1 MQAHYLP
8 SGQATSFAADIDYQ
22 AGHDLTANS
31 WRPYRLEVNHPLRVG
46 GDRVY
51 LQGHGYA
58 PTFTVT
64 FPDGQTRTST
74 VQWRPDN
81 PQTLLSS
88 GVARIDP
95 PAGSYPNAA
104 ERRQHEIAIQG
115 LLAPTEQLDG
125 TLLSSRFPALN
136 APAVAI
142 DIYRGDTGL
151 DTGRPQS
158 LFTLDPRLI
167 EQGRLTKEK
176 RVNLRAGQEVRL
188 DQGPAAGT
196 VVRFDGAV
204 PFVNLQVSHDPGQTW
219 VLVFAITM
227 MAGLLVSLLVRRRRV
242 WVRLTPADD
251 RYGERRT
258 GRAGAHRQLRV
269 GRRVRA
275 ADRAVAG
282 RAGRARSGAV
292 TQAPRVQKEFS
303 GGRQMN
309 TLHVNIGLAR
319 YSDWAF
325 TSAVV
330 ALVVALLLLAFELAY
345 VGSRR
350 ADDRA
355 PGAGRCGCR
364 RQRHPGI
371 VAEAPQRPFDERV
384 GRAGLAVVYLGIGL
398 LLACIVLRGLATM
411 RVPWGNMYEFIN
423 LTCLCGL
430 VAGAIVLRR
439 PQYRPL
445 WVFLLVP
452 VLILLTVS
460 GRWLY
465 TNAAPV
471 MPALQ
476 SYWLPIHVSVVSLGS
491 GVFLVAGIASI
502 LFLLRTSRLGDPD
515 PEDTRARW
523 PGWCSGSPT
532 RRPWTAIAYRTTIFA
547 FPVFGFG
554 VIFGAIWAEEAWGRY
569 WGWDP
574 KETVSFIA
582 WVVYAAYLHAR
593 STAGWRDRKAAW
605 INVVGFVAMVFN
617 LFFVNL
623 VTVGLHS
630 YAGVG

>member
-1 MQAHYLP
+1 
-8 SGQATSFAADIDYQ
+8 
-22 AGHDLTANS
+22 
-31 WRPYRLEVNHPLRVG
+31 
-46 GDRVY
+46 
-51 LQGHGYA
+51 
-58 PTFTVT
+58 
-64 FPDGQTRTST
+64 
-74 VQWRPDN
+74 
-81 PQTLLSS
+81 
-88 GVARIDP
+88 
-95 PAGSYPNAA
+95 
-104 ERRQHEIAIQG
+104 
-115 LLAPTEQLDG
+115 
-125 TLLSSRFPALN
+125 
-136 APAVAI
+136 
-142 DIYRGDTGL
+142 
-151 DTGRPQS
+151 
-158 LFTLDPRLI
+158 
-167 EQGRLTKEK
+167 
-176 RVNLRAGQEVRL
+176 
-188 DQGPAAGT
+188 
-196 VVRFDGAV
+196 
-204 PFVNLQVSHDPGQTW
+204 
-219 VLVFAITM
+219 
-227 MAGLLVSLLVRRRRV
+227 
-242 WVRLTPADD
+242 
-251 RYGERRT
+251 
-258 GRAGAHRQLRV
+258 
-269 GRRVRA
+269 
-275 ADRAVAG
+275 
-282 RAGRARSGAV
+282 
-292 TQAPRVQKEFS
+292 
-303 GGRQMN
+303 MN

-330 ALVVALLLLAFELAY
+330 ALVVAMMLLAFELAY
-345 VGSRR
+345 AGSRR
-350 ADDRA
+350 VDRRVLAGSVAADSA
-355 PGAGRCGCR
+355 V
-364 RQRHPGI
+364 PGI
-371 VAEAPQRPFDERV
+371 VADADERPFDERV

-398 LLACIVLRGLATM
+398 LLVCIALRGLATL
-411 RVPWGNMYEFIN
+411 RPPWGNMYEFIN
-423 LTCLCGL
+423 LTCCCGL

-491 GVFLVAGIASI
+491 GVFMVAGISSI
-502 LFLLRTSRLGDPD
+502 LFLLRTSRLGADPD
-515 PEDTRARW
+515 PEGTDSALARMVQRL
-523 PGWCSGSPT
+523 PDAQT
-532 RRPWTAIAYRTTIFA
+532 LDRVAYRTTIFA

>member
-1 MQAHYLP
+1 
-8 SGQATSFAADIDYQ
+8 
-22 AGHDLTANS
+22 
-31 WRPYRLEVNHPLRVG
+31 
-46 GDRVY
+46 
-51 LQGHGYA
+51 
-58 PTFTVT
+58 
-64 FPDGQTRTST
+64 
-74 VQWRPDN
+74 
-81 PQTLLSS
+81 
-88 GVARIDP
+88 
-95 PAGSYPNAA
+95 
-104 ERRQHEIAIQG
+104 
-115 LLAPTEQLDG
+115 
-125 TLLSSRFPALN
+125 
-136 APAVAI
+136 
-142 DIYRGDTGL
+142 
-151 DTGRPQS
+151 
-158 LFTLDPRLI
+158 
-167 EQGRLTKEK
+167 
-176 RVNLRAGQEVRL
+176 
-188 DQGPAAGT
+188 
-196 VVRFDGAV
+196 
-204 PFVNLQVSHDPGQTW
+204 
-219 VLVFAITM
+219 
-227 MAGLLVSLLVRRRRV
+227 
-242 WVRLTPADD
+242 
-251 RYGERRT
+251 
-258 GRAGAHRQLRV
+258 
-269 GRRVRA
+269 
-275 ADRAVAG
+275 
-282 RAGRARSGAV
+282 
-292 TQAPRVQKEFS
+292 
-303 GGRQMN
+303 MN

-345 VGSRR
+345 VGGRHADQR
-350 ADDRA
+350 AQVL
-355 PGAGRCGCR
+355 AGSVAADSTV
-364 RQRHPGI
+364 PGI
-371 VAEAPQRPFDERV
+371 VEDIAERPFVERV

-398 LLACIVLRGLATM
+398 LLACIVLRGLATV

-423 LTCLCGL
+423 LTCFSGL

-452 VLILLTVS
+452 VLILLAIS

-502 LFLLRTSRLGDPD
+502 RFLLRTSRLGNPHAENTAEGAESALARVVRRLPD
-515 PEDTRARW
+515 AQTLDR
-523 PGWCSGSPT
+523 
-532 RRPWTAIAYRTTIFA
+532 IAYRTTIFA

-554 VIFGAIWAEEAWGRY
+554 VIFGAIWAEQAWGRY

-574 KETVSFIA
+574 KETVSFVA

-605 INVVGFVAMVFN
+605 INVAGFVAMVFN

>member
-1 MQAHYLP
+1 
-8 SGQATSFAADIDYQ
+8 
-22 AGHDLTANS
+22 
-31 WRPYRLEVNHPLRVG
+31 
-46 GDRVY
+46 
-51 LQGHGYA
+51 
-58 PTFTVT
+58 
-64 FPDGQTRTST
+64 
-74 VQWRPDN
+74 
-81 PQTLLSS
+81 
-88 GVARIDP
+88 
-95 PAGSYPNAA
+95 
-104 ERRQHEIAIQG
+104 
-115 LLAPTEQLDG
+115 
-125 TLLSSRFPALN
+125 
-136 APAVAI
+136 
-142 DIYRGDTGL
+142 
-151 DTGRPQS
+151 
-158 LFTLDPRLI
+158 
-167 EQGRLTKEK
+167 
-176 RVNLRAGQEVRL
+176 
-188 DQGPAAGT
+188 
-196 VVRFDGAV
+196 
-204 PFVNLQVSHDPGQTW
+204 
-219 VLVFAITM
+219 
-227 MAGLLVSLLVRRRRV
+227 
-242 WVRLTPADD
+242 
-251 RYGERRT
+251 
-258 GRAGAHRQLRV
+258 
-269 GRRVRA
+269 
-275 ADRAVAG
+275 
-282 RAGRARSGAV
+282 
-292 TQAPRVQKEFS
+292 
-303 GGRQMN
+303 MN
-309 TLHVNIGLAR
+309 TLHVDIGLAR

-330 ALVVALLLLAFELAY
+330 ALVVGMLLLAFELAY
-345 VGSRR
+345 VGGRR
-350 ADDRA
+350 ADHRA
-355 PGAGRCGCR
+355 RVLAGSVAADSAT
-364 RQRHPGI
+364 PGI
-371 VAEAPQRPFDERV
+371 VEDLPTQRPFDERV

-398 LLACIVLRGLATM
+398 LLACIVLRGLATL

-502 LFLLRTSRLGDPD
+502 LFLLRTSRLGEPEAEGPLARIVRRLPD
-515 PEDTRARW
+515 PQTLDR
-523 PGWCSGSPT
+523 
-532 RRPWTAIAYRTTIFA
+532 IAYRTTIFA

-554 VIFGAIWAEEAWGRY
+554 VIFGAIWAEQAWGRY

-574 KETVSFIA
+574 KETVSFVA